1 MDAAGAGVRSD
12 VHAAEPPT
20 EPRPGTAMS
29 GEGFATRDRDARRT
43 VVIDM
48 GSNSFR
54 LVAFSSEPGRWW
66 RRTDEIYDTVR
77 LGAGLLAT
85 GRLSDERMER
95 AVEAIEV
102 YAHFC
107 AASGIGA
114 ADVRAVATSAIRDAE
129 NGGELLERVRART
142 GLPAAVL
149 SCEEE
154 AYYGYLAAVNST
166 ALRDGA
172 VLDLGGGSLQLVRV
186 SGRRFVQSASWPLGT
201 VRMTERFLASGK
213 PVGAKQR
220 AALREHALAE
230 LCALGW
236 VEGLAGGPMV
246 GIGGTV
252 RNLAA
257 AAAVAAG
264 RPSVGVQGALLER
277 DALEELIEEL
287 ASRGAAE
294 RANVG
299 GIKPGRA
306 SVILA
311 GAIVIA
317 AAMEAAG
324 AERIEVTH
332 AGLREGVF
340 FSSYLAGN
348 GPPLFDDVRVA
359 TVRNL
364 ATVYQPDLKHC
375 THVAALAGQLLAS
388 LERTV
393 PRAVGLDSAQLLWAA
408 GMLHDI
414 GVSVDYDD
422 HHKHSRYL
430 ILAASLPGYSQRE
443 LALIAQTVR
452 YHRKGTPELGDLAPL
467 CEPGDEQFLARLSS
481 LLRLAEHLDRG
492 RDGAVVRAALHEV
505 DHRLDLEL
513 EVEGD
518 AALARW
524 GAERQSE
531 LFRKA
536 FGRPLAL
543 T

>member
-1 MDAAGAGVRSD
+1 M
-12 VHAAEPPT
+12 AAESP
-20 EPRPGTAMS
+20 
-29 GEGFATRDRDARRT
+29 RRT

-54 LVAFSSEPGRWW
+54 LVAYSYEPGRWW

-85 GRLSDERMER
+85 GRLAEDRMED
-95 AVEAIEV
+95 AIEAMEV

-107 AASGIGA
+107 AASGIGVSE
-114 ADVRAVATSAIRDAE
+114 VRVVATSAIRDAS
-129 NGGELLERVRART
+129 NGGALLARVRAAT
-142 GLPAAVL
+142 GLPARVL
-149 SCEEE
+149 SSEEE

-166 ALRDGA
+166 NLRDGG
-172 VLDLGGGSLQLVRV
+172 VLDLGGGSLQLVQVRAREV
-186 SGRRFVQSASWPLGT
+186 TASASWPLGT
-201 VRMTERFLASGK
+201 VRMTERFFDNGK
-213 PVGAKQR
+213 PAGAKPR
-220 AALREHALAE
+220 EALRAHALKE
-230 LCALGW
+230 LRSERW
-236 VEGLAGGPMV
+236 VKELGGPIV

-257 AAAVAAG
+257 AAADAAG
-264 RPSVGVQGALLER
+264 KPSIGVQGAMLER
-277 DALEELIEEL
+277 DALEQLIGEL
-287 ASRGAAE
+287 ASRRAAD
-294 RANVG
+294 RAQIE

-324 AERIEVTH
+324 VDRIEVTH

-340 FSSYLAGN
+340 FLSYLEPAQ
-348 GPPLFDDVRVA
+348 PPLFDDVRVA
-359 TVRNL
+359 SVRNL
-364 ATVYQPDLKHC
+364 ATQYQPDLVHC
-375 THVAALAGQLLAS
+375 THVASLAGQLLAS
-388 LERTV
+388 LEHNV
-393 PRAVGLDSAQLLWAA
+393 PRARGLDPAQLLWAA

-430 ILAASLPGYSQRE
+430 VLAAGLPGYDQRE

-452 YHRKGTPELGDLAPL
+452 YHRKGTPELDELAPL
-467 CEPGDEQFLARLSS
+467 CEPGDERFLVRLSS
-481 LLRLAEHLDRG
+481 LLRLAEHLDRA
-492 RDGAVVRAALHEV
+492 RDGAVVRASLREI

-513 EVEGD
+513 EVDGD

-524 GAERQSE
+524 GAERQSD

-536 FGRPLAL
+536 FGRTLVL
-543 T
+543 LE